1 MIYILDYQRI
11 SQDIIDACGSAA
23 IANILNIMKTALS
36 LIQLVGPILCMVALA
51 INFTRLM
58 TNPEEKKYKAAL
70 KNCLIALVVLFMVP
84 LLINVAMS
92 LADESFNI
100 AKCWNNAA
108 EVVAAEREDSGYVDT
123 SSKPKQEIISTPET
137 P

>member
-92 LADESFNI
+92 YI
-100 AKCWNNAA
+100 ARCWNNAA
-108 EVVAAEREDSGYVDT
+108 EVVAAEKEDSGYVDT
-123 SSKPKQEIISTPET
+123 STKPKQEIISTPET

>member
-1 MIYILDYQRI
+1 MYILAYERI
-11 SQDIIDACGSAA
+11 SQNIIDACGSSG
-23 IANILNIMKTALS
+23 IANLLNITKTIVN
-36 LIQLVGPILCMVALA
+36 LIQIVGPILAMVALTFCF
-51 INFTRLM
+51 IRLM

-108 EVVAAEREDSGYVDT
+108 EVVAAEQEDSGYVDT